1 MGIQQLK
8 VNFTAYLLILIL
20 FSSCRY
26 DTFISKIDINK
37 QLDTAAKRSLKSHS
51 PITPFSLCELIP
63 NKEWESIV
71 VIGPYSNE
79 ESFENIHIK
88 NFNAV
93 KDSLLSASID
103 DSKCTLAYIKN
114 NNVFGYSIILRAPI
128 DFCMYNKNVYII
140 KKSGCDLIGL
150 KKSNNRLRVEPML
163 AKF

>member
-8 VNFTAYLLILIL
+8 VNFTAYLLILII
-20 FSSCRY
+20 FSSCHFA
-26 DTFISKIDINK
+26 TSVTKIDINE

-51 PITPFSLCELIP
+51 SITPFSLCELIP
-63 NKEWESIV
+63 DKEWESIV

-114 NNVFGYSIILRAPI
+114 NNIFGYSIIPRAPI
-128 DFCMYNKNVYII
+128 DFCMYNKSVYII
-140 KKSGCDLIGL
+140 KKSDCDMVSL
-150 KKSNNRLRVEPML
+150 KNSNDHLRIELML
-163 AKF
+163 SKF